1 MKRKL
6 LIGTM
11 MCLMTASAEAQI
23 YAGDTWA
30 QFPTTD
36 LYDTG
41 VMNMRLRAM
50 AETAAIR
57 QKNYQY
63 YSDQAIEA
71 YKKQQWNYAISY
83 VNQAL
88 STQYYCGLLYYIRGY
103 AYEQLGNLR
112 AAKKDYK
119 TGIKYDSTEA
129 YQAMQALK
137 ARKKHKR

>member
-1 MKRKL
+1 MKKKVMTL
-6 LIGTM
+6 AL
-11 MCLMTASAEAQI
+11 MCCLAMGSEAQI

-71 YKKQQWNYAISY
+71 YKNQQWNYAISY

-119 TGIKYDSTEA
+119 TGVKYNCSEA
-129 YQAMQALK
+129 AQALASLK
-137 ARKKHKR
+137 ARKKQR